1 LTTPDAAGNAREDAH
16 PAERVNTAIM
26 ALIAPVA
33 ARDDL
38 VRMPARGKTVLNAGI
53 LAVGAALVLT
63 VVSVTNATT
72 QSMPAWPLVV
82 ALAAVALGI
91 PHGAVDHLTIGHRL
105 GGREWTLL
113 SVSYLSLAAMA
124 TALILIAPALTFG
137 IVLAMTVWHFGSG
150 DVAASAA
157 LAGTAREQGFVGVL
171 HAVAAGSAP
180 VLLPL
185 TSTAAVATLAQ
196 IQPQLSEVFTPV
208 VTFTLRFGTLALVA
222 VMICVLLNRGKNRGA
237 LELGV
242 LGLLGLVAAPFVA
255 FAVYFGLWHAL
266 RHTARLAQTSDGQVR
281 VPAIA
286 RVFIAGLP
294 ALAGAVLT
302 VAVLMWALGA
312 GVLSADVASAGAWLW
327 FGLALVW
334 GLTVPHM
341 MLVSRYDRRKERE
354 TLLEH

>member
-1 LTTPDAAGNAREDAH
+1 MVVIAPAAGQA
-16 PAERVNTAIM
+16 
-26 ALIAPVA
+26 
-33 ARDDL
+33 DL
-38 VRMPARGKTVLNAGI
+38 VPRLASGKVVLNVGL

-63 VVSVTNATT
+63 VVSMTNATT
-72 QSMPAWPLVV
+72 QIMPAWPLVI
-82 ALAAVALGI
+82 ALVSVALGI
-91 PHGAVDHLTIGHRL
+91 PHGAVDHLTL
-105 GGREWTLL
+105 GRQLSGRGWTLL
-113 SVSYLSLAAMA
+113 AASYLSLAAIA

-157 LAGTAREQGFVGVL
+157 LAGTTPERGVVGIL
-171 HAVAAGSAP
+171 HSVAAGSAP

-208 VTFTLRFGTLALVA
+208 VTATLRFGTLALVS
-222 VMICVLLNRGKNRGA
+222 VMICILLNRGKNRGA

-242 LGLLGLVAAPFVA
+242 LALLGLVAAPFVA

-266 RHTARLAQTSDGQVR
+266 RHTARLAQDPDGCVHVR
-281 VPAIA
+281 AIA
-286 RVFIAGLP
+286 RVFTAGLP

-302 VAVLMWALGA
+302 AAVLIWALSA
-312 GVLSADVASAGAWLW
+312 GVVSEGIGAAGAWLW
-327 FGLALVW
+327 LGLALVW

-341 MLVSRYDRRKERE
+341 VLVSRYDRRMRAGIP
-354 TLLEH
+354 LEH

>member
-1 LTTPDAAGNAREDAH
+1 
-16 PAERVNTAIM
+16 M
-26 ALIAPVA
+26 AVIAPVA
-33 ARDDL
+33 ARGDL
-38 VRMPARGKTVLNAGI
+38 GRRSASGKAVLNAGI
-53 LAVGAALVLT
+53 LAVGASLVVT

-72 QSMPAWPLVV
+72 LAMPAWPLVI
-82 ALAAVALGI
+82 ALVAVAFGI
-91 PHGAVDHLTIGHRL
+91 PHGAVDHLTIARRL
-105 GGREWTLL
+105 GRREWALL

-150 DVAASAA
+150 DVAAAAA
-157 LAGTAREQGFVGVL
+157 LAGTGQERGVVGVL

-196 IQPQLSEVFTPV
+196 IQPRLSEVFTPV
-208 VTFTLRFGTLALVA
+208 VTFTIRYGTLALVS
-222 VMICVLLNRGKNRGA
+222 VMICVLLNRGKNRSA

-242 LGLLGLVAAPFVA
+242 LALLGLVAAPFVA

-266 RHTARLAQTSDGQVR
+266 RHTARLAQAPDGQVR
-281 VPAIA
+281 VSAMA
-286 RVFIAGLP
+286 RVFAAGLP

-302 VAVLMWALGA
+302 VAVLIWVLGTD
-312 GVLSADVASAGAWLW
+312 VLGEGIGSAGAWLW

-341 MLVSRYDRRKERE
+341 VLVSRYDRRIERAI
-354 TLLEH
+354 LLEH